1 MSQENK
7 KNDFSHYTRQQAVTA
22 LADMKKKR
30 ERLKYSYDNEC
41 SRRQRLYCK
50 MMDIMGDTELFKFDT
65 MDYISQPPFDTPS
78 ERALAY
84 SMIEAAVKD
93 VGNAEFYKK
102 NRKCSKIHDEYQAC
116 IKFCS
121 ELKDA
126 IKEMD
131 RYISQLREITK

>member
-1 MSQENK
+1 
-7 KNDFSHYTRQQAVTA
+7 
-22 LADMKKKR
+22 
-30 ERLKYSYDNEC
+30 
-41 SRRQRLYCK
+41 
-50 MMDIMGDTELFKFDT
+50 MMDIMGDTELFKFST

-84 SMIEAAVKD
+84 GMIEAAVKD

-126 IKEMD
+126 IKTVD
-131 RYISQLREITK
+131 GYISQLRELTK

>member
-1 MSQENK
+1 M
-7 KNDFSHYTRQQAVTA
+7 
-22 LADMKKKR
+22 ADMKKKR

-41 SRRQRLYCK
+41 SRRRRLYCK

-65 MDYISQPPFDTPS
+65 MGYVSQPPFDTPG

-84 SMIEAAVKD
+84 AMIEAAAKD
-93 VGNAEFYKK
+93 VGNAEYYKK
-102 NRKCSKIHDEYQAC
+102 NKKCSKIHDEYHAC

-126 IKEMD
+126 IKTVD
-131 RYISQLREITK
+131 GYIAQLREITR